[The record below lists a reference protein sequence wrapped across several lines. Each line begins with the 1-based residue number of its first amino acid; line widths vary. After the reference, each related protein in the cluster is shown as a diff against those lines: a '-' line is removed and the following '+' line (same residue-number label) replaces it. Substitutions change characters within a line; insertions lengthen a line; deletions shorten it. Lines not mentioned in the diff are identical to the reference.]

1 MTLLIDIKAFL
12 VSARMGGLSAAAREI
27 NTTPSVITKR
37 VNRLEAE
44 VGAKLFNRSTR
55 SLTLTPEGERLR
67 PQLQV
72 LVAELEETLA
82 NSRKSGRELRGAVR
96 LRAPTTVGSLYVS
109 KSIARFQTLHP
120 DVTVDFMLM
129 DRQVNPL
136 EEGLDIS
143 LGASPQSFA
152 GVDETPLCPYP
163 RVLVATPD
171 YLANSGLLENP
182 TDIAKHEC
190 LAYVPA
196 GSSWTFTGTGG
207 AITVDIRARYTV
219 NDSRILLDAAHEG
232 LGLTVLP
239 EFLARAGLKD
249 GSLRLLL
256 PKFPLAPIWF
266 KAMVPRHKAR
276 KPEVAAL
283 LKHLRHD
290 FESPPW
296 AN

>member
-12 VSARMGGLSAAAREI
+12 VSARTGGLSAASREI
-27 NTTPSVITKR
+27 NTTPSVIAKR

-82 NSRKSGRELRGAVR
+82 NSRQSARELRGGLR
-96 LRAPTTVGSLYVS
+96 LRAPTTIGSLYVG
-109 KSIARFQTLHP
+109 KSIARFQAQHP

-163 RVLVATPD
+163 RVLVATPE
-171 YLANSGLLENP
+171 YLAKRDPLHNP
-182 TDIAKHEC
+182 VDIAKHEC
-190 LAYVPA
+190 LAYVPT
-196 GSSWTFTGTGG
+196 GNSWTFSSAGG

-219 NDSRILLDAAHEG
+219 NDSRILMDAALEG

-239 EFLARAGLKD
+239 EFLTREAIKE
-249 GSLRLLL
+249 GSLKLLL
-256 PKFPLAPIWF
+256 PDFPVAPLWL
-266 KAMVPRHKAR
+266 KALIPRHKSR
-276 KPEVAAL
+276 KLEVVAL
-283 LKHLRHD
+283 LEHLQQD
-290 FESPPW
+290 FENPPW
-296 AN
+296 DD